1 MTALWMDHILRLLIG
16 IDPIVLLEGGLTGH
30 RVQRIGSQINVV
42 ADFSGIVHAEAVRRI
57 PQCVILWCQLNAAD
71 DHNGIGCLLGDGL
84 SLLDPADGQS
94 QGVGLR
100 VKLAAFQPEI
110 LIDDFQLTGIH
121 RHIGIKAQ
129 LCLHGGFSADPL
141 CQLQQDI
148 PCRDIFKV
156 SPCYHAQQ
164 RHQPFRH
171 LDLLHIQCKGVGC
184 CHRQSGLVDLIN
196 AAQHAVLTV

>member
-84 SLLDPADGQS
+84 SLLNPADGQS

-100 VKLAAFQPEI
+100 VKLAAF
-110 LIDDFQLTGIH
+110 
-121 RHIGIKAQ
+121 
-129 LCLHGGFSADPL
+129 
-141 CQLQQDI
+141 
-148 PCRDIFKV
+148 
-156 SPCYHAQQ
+156 
-164 RHQPFRH
+164 
-171 LDLLHIQCKGVGC
+171 
-184 CHRQSGLVDLIN
+184 
-196 AAQHAVLTV
+196 